1 MSAIA
6 IQSAKRNPNRP
17 MNHQLLPTIPALDRT
32 AEAEIR
38 DLIDGL
44 AKPKGS
50 MGRLENLALKL
61 ALIQRTATPRAQ
73 RVLLFVFAG
82 DHGITDEGVS
92 SYPQAVTAAMVRT
105 FISGRACVNACAAAA
120 GVEMRVVDA
129 GVAADLARSDILIDA
144 KIRRGT
150 RNSAHEPAMTRAEME
165 RALEIGIGLVGR
177 PEYATVDVVA
187 LGEMGIG
194 NTAASALLMHRL
206 APAPLDACIGEGA
219 GQDAVGMARKR
230 AALSRAA
237 SRSDA
242 SKPLDVMA
250 EFGGLEIAMMTGAL
264 LGAAAAR
271 KPVIVDGFI
280 STVAALAAARL
291 DPVATDF
298 CIFSHRSAEHGHR
311 ILLDV
316 LRAQPLLDLKMR
328 LGEGSG
334 AVLAVPLIRAASALL
349 SNVASLKDV
358 VEGRL

>member
-1 MSAIA
+1 MSL
-6 IQSAKRNPNRP
+6 PP
-17 MNHQLLPTIPALDRT
+17 LPTIPALDR
-32 AEAEIR
+32 APEAAIR

-50 MGRLENLALKL
+50 MGKLEDLALKL

-73 RVLLFVFAG
+73 RVVLFVFAG

-105 FISGRACVNACAAAA
+105 FLSGRACVNACAGAA

-129 GVAADLARSDILIDA
+129 GVAADLAPSDILIDA
-144 KIRRGT
+144 KIRCGT
-150 RNSAHEPAMTRAEME
+150 RNSAREPAMTRAETE
-165 RALEIGIGLVGR
+165 RALEVGIGLVGR
-177 PEYATVDVVA
+177 HEYATVDVVA

-206 APAPLDACIGEGA
+206 APATLDACIGQGA
-219 GQDAVGMARKR
+219 GQDAKGMARKR
-230 AALSRAA
+230 AALQMAA
-237 SRSDA
+237 SRSNA
-242 SKPLDVMA
+242 AEPLDVMA
-250 EFGGLEIAMMTGAL
+250 EFGGLEMAMMTGAL

-280 STVAALAAARL
+280 STVVALAAARL
-291 DPVATDF
+291 DPAAADY
-298 CIFSHRSAEHGHR
+298 CIFSHCSAEHGHR
-311 ILLDV
+311 LLLEV
-316 LRAQPLLDLKMR
+316 LGAQPLLDLEMR

-334 AVLAVPLIRAASALL
+334 AVLAVPLIRAAAALL
-349 SNVASLKDV
+349 SDVASLADV

>member
-1 MSAIA
+1 MSHQPLPQLPAI
-6 IQSAKRNPNRP
+6 
-17 MNHQLLPTIPALDRT
+17 DR
-32 AEAEIR
+32 ASEAEIR
-38 DLIDGL
+38 ALIDAR

-50 MGRLENLALKL
+50 MGRLEDLALKL
-61 ALIQRTATPRAQ
+61 ALMQGTATPRAQ

-105 FISGRACVNACAAAA
+105 FISGRACVNACAVAA

-150 RNSAHEPAMTRAEME
+150 RNSAREAAMTRAEME
-165 RALEIGIGLVGR
+165 RALEVGIGLVGR
-177 PEYATVDVVA
+177 EEYATVDVIA

-219 GQDAVGMARKR
+219 GQDAAGMTRKR
-230 AALSRAA
+230 AALHLAA

-242 SKPLDVMA
+242 GKPLDVLA

-264 LGAAAAR
+264 LGAAATR

-280 STVAALAAARL
+280 STVAALIAARL
-291 DPVATDF
+291 NPTAADY
-298 CIFSHRSAEHGHR
+298 CIFAHRSAEQGHR
-311 ILLDV
+311 LLLEILG
-316 LRAQPLLDLKMR
+316 AQPLLDLEMR

-334 AVLAVPLIRAASALL
+334 AVLAVPLVRAAAALL
-349 SNVASLKDV
+349 SNVASLQDV